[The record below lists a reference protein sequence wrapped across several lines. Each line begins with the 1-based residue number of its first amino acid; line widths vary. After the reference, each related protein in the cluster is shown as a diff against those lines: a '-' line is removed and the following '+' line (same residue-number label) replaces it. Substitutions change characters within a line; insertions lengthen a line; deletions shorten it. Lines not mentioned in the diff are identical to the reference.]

1 MRDRFGGV
9 GIFAVEEIPIEGRQ
23 NDKSHR
29 PSADHCHMVP
39 LVVVEKRD
47 GHFNC
52 DEIDE
57 NVVLSLVP
65 RPLTTLIMAME
76 MPAELPAIPLMS
88 PFRQERNRLRIKF
101 SAKTRSSPALAC
113 SAAPSG

>member
-23 NDKSHR
+23 SDKSHR
-29 PSADHCHMVP
+29 PSADHCHVVP
-39 LVVVEKRD
+39 LIVEERD

-76 MPAELPAIPLMS
+76 IRRRS
-88 PFRQERNRLRIKF
+88 GHIRWRSQRSRL
-101 SAKTRSSPALAC
+101 L
-113 SAAPSG
+113 GML

>member
-65 RPLTTLIMAME
+65 RPLTTLIMATE
-76 MPAELPAIPLMS
+76 MPAAIRPYSMAVA
-88 PFRQERNRLRIKF
+88 PD
-101 SAKTRSSPALAC
+101 SSFTKALSFVTMPQC
-113 SAAPSG
+113 KPSF